1 MTRRT
6 TIITLAFFTILSAL
20 EEAKANDWAIR
31 DIYGDTPPIFI
42 PDTDSIDL
50 TLKKESRSP
59 GRKNKEKSIG
69 SNLGE
74 FTRDSFIGYG
84 IVWAGR
90 TYIAPK
96 NAQVV
101 ITDFL
106 PKYLRNLTGWQ
117 DFNGARS
124 RKSLLSPPLLDGD
137 SFETNFIKHPVA
149 GMSFYFYYR
158 ALGYDRTSSALGC
171 FLQSTLFEYTI
182 EGWQQSPSL
191 NDLILTPALGIPVAI
206 LLEEISDWLAERD
219 NQVLRALSYVVNPTR
234 ILAPEGEV
242 TWQNFRGVAFRF
254 NLHD

>member
-6 TIITLAFFTILSAL
+6 TIITLAVFTILSAL
-20 EEAKANDWAIR
+20 EDGEANDWAIR
-31 DIYGDTPPIFI
+31 DIYGDTTPIFI

-50 TLKKESRSP
+50 TLKRESRSP
-59 GRKNKEKSIG
+59 GYKIKEKSIG
-69 SNLGE
+69 SNPGE

-117 DFNGARS
+117 DFNSTRS

-137 SFETNFIKHPVA
+137 SFNAFKKLAFADIAPFLTAPRTVRVDNHTIMKVAQGPAFLSDNSNEIISVMHVATGLAATLEQQQKAQSIDAALQKTN
-149 GMSFYFYYR
+149 
-158 ALGYDRTSSALGC
+158 ALVQAQVQAEAQGQGVTSAQQMPFNRGHLMAAL
-171 FLQSTLFEYTI
+171 
-182 EGWQQSPSL
+182 
-191 NDLILTPALGIPVAI
+191 LGDV
-206 LLEEISDWLAERD
+206 D
-219 NQVLRALSYVVNPTR
+219 
-234 ILAPEGEV
+234 
-242 TWQNFRGVAFRF
+242 
-254 NLHD
+254 